1 MSLQDSKNSYGAA
14 DLETGIKTSPI
25 KDASDGPRRFAF
37 IATVGMFGL
46 LGFVAAMSSSRSSA
60 TASQPSLYN
69 KWAEQGIA
77 AGNYGQQMGQKYGD
91 MGRAM
96 GQHYGQIGQQMG
108 QKYGQM
114 GQEMGQVG
122 YDMGMGYAQMG
133 QGIGQYFRDTYAGGG
148 GHGGNT
154 VSSGDTV
161 INNKKYNKKCKVNG
175 GNYQD
180 SVSWQATVN
189 GEIIKS
195 YCPWVWQN
203 ANRKK
208 HCKQMQNNVLVST
221 ACPCACAGY

>member
-1 MSLQDSKNSYGAA
+1 MSLHNKNSYGAT
-14 DLETGIKTSPI
+14 DLEQGSQTLDT
-25 KDASDGPRRFAF
+25 KDAAAGPRRFAV
-37 IATVGMFGL
+37 IAAVGVFGL
-46 LGFVAAMSSSRSSA
+46 LGFVSGTASSRSGA
-60 TASQPSLYN
+60 MTSLYSYGPN
-69 KWAEQGIA
+69 NQWAQQGIA
-77 AGNYGQQMGQKYGD
+77 AGNYWRDYGQQMGDQ
-91 MGRAM
+91 GRDA
-96 GQHYGQIGQQMG
+96 GIAAGNYWRDYGQKMGDAGRDYGMAIGDYYRNM
-108 QKYGQM
+108 YGP
-114 GQEMGQVG
+114 
-122 YDMGMGYAQMG
+122 
-133 QGIGQYFRDTYAGGG
+133 GG